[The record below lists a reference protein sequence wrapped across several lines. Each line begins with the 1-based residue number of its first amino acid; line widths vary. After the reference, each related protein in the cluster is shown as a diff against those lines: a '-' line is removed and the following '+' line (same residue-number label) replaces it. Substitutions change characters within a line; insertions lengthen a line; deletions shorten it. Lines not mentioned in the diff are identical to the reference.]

1 MLFETAVPALA
12 SALARGLTPQQARL
26 DTLFH
31 IMAVLD
37 DSNLAHRG
45 GLAGLRYAQRR
56 ARQFLDEGGAAGPE
70 GLRKAQSI
78 ASEFV
83 AQRLSPGG
91 AADMLS
97 AAMLDHARVRQFMSF
112 ALLFSGQGTQHPAML
127 PWLADDG
134 LVHDTCSRLGVDDW
148 RHALADPAWAQRND
162 NAQTLLTGLALAA
175 WNQLAPQV
183 ASPAAVAGYSVG
195 ELAAFSA
202 AGVIDPETAA
212 ALAAARAQAMDRCA
226 AQAPGG
232 LLAVSGLAETRLE
245 RLRLESGLAI
255 AIRNGIESVILGG
268 PHAALDA
275 AERMASLDGAQCTRL
290 RINVASHT
298 PWMREAAESFSR
310 TLAACAAPCAAR
322 RVVQQRRRPHQRCS
336 RLRASRWLPRSSST
350 VRWDD
355 CMENVAAR
363 QVTCVLEVGPGQAL
377 ARMWNQRFPTIPAR
391 ACDDFRSA
399 AAIAAWLN
407 SHSGDSS

>member
-1 MLFETAVPALA
+1 M
-12 SALARGLTPQQARL
+12 
-26 DTLFH
+26 
-31 IMAVLD
+31 
-37 DSNLAHRG
+37 DSCAT
-45 GLAGLRYAQRR
+45 R
-56 ARQFLDEGGAAGPE
+56 AA
-70 GLRKAQSI
+70 
-78 ASEFV
+78 
-83 AQRLSPGG
+83 
-91 AADMLS
+91 
-97 AAMLDHARVRQFMSF
+97 
-112 ALLFSGQGTQHPAML
+112 
-127 PWLADDG
+127 
-134 LVHDTCSRLGVDDW
+134 RLGVDDW
-148 RHALADPAWAQRND
+148 RRALADPAWAQRND

-202 AGVIDPETAA
+202 AGVIDPKRPRR
-212 ALAAARAQAMDRCA
+212 LQRLRAQAMDRCA

-245 RLRLESGLAI
+245 RLRLETGLAI

-268 PHAALDA
+268 PHAALDE

-310 TLAACAAPCAAR
+310 TLADVPFHAPQSALFSNAGDRIRDAASARVALAA
-322 RVVQQRRRPHQRCS
+322 QID
-336 RLRASRWLPRSSST
+336 ST
-350 VRWDD
+350 VRWDE

-407 SHSGDSS
+407 SQTLRNQPSHRNERRRP